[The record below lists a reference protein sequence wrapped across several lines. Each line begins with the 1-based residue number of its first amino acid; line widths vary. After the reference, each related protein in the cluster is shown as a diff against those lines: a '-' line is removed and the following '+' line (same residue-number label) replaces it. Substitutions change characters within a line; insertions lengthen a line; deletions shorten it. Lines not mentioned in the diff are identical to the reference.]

1 MSAFRIPRL
10 PRPRP
15 FRLGSSPGEIG
26 RLMLLSAV
34 IGLATG
40 LVAVAFHGALSA
52 LGSFAVGGLAGG
64 WVEGA
69 GRLPRWSLFALP
81 GLGGL
86 CTGLLISKLVPG
98 TIGELADGTDAAI
111 DAFHNRGGR
120 MEFRTAFLKGISSI
134 VTSGTGGSAGV
145 EGPISQVGAGI
156 GSLAC
161 RGLDVSAR
169 QRRILA
175 VAGMAAGLG
184 SIFKAPLGGALTS
197 VEVLYKS
204 DFESDAFLPAVVASV
219 TGYATFCAV
228 DGYLP
233 ILGRLPPF
241 SFRDP
246 REILLYA
253 ALGAAMAFASRLFLK
268 IFRWTRERSLAW
280 KLPFWLKSALAGCS
294 VGAFACAFPAIVGG
308 WTELGGLMRVGASG
322 AAAALLLFALALAKM
337 VATALTVGV
346 TQSGGLFGPSLFV
359 GALLGGGFGT
369 LCSLLFP
376 GFAAPPGAFM
386 LVGMG
391 AFFAGVAHAP
401 IAVVVMVCEI
411 AGDYSLLAPL
421 LVASSVHVALANR
434 RSVYASQPVNKFA
447 SPAHRHELQRD
458 ILREATVR
466 QVLKPENRPV
476 CFPPEATLA
485 EIRAALPGTAE
496 EIFPVVD
503 GEGRFA
509 GVIDVHELRKAI
521 FDDSL
526 AGWVIAQD
534 MLRPSAGLSPDMDL
548 HIALQK
554 FLAENASQMAVLEGG
569 KVVGT
574 LHQRDLIAVYEE
586 KSRSYT

>member
-10 PRPRP
+10 ALPRP
-15 FRLGSSPGEIG
+15 FRPGSSPGETA
-26 RLMLLSAV
+26 RLMLLSAL
-34 IGLATG
+34 IGPATG
-40 LVAVAFHGALSA
+40 LVAVAFHGALQA
-52 LGSFAVGGLAGG
+52 LCSFVVGDLAGG

-69 GRLPRWSLFALP
+69 GRLPRWILFALP

-86 CTGLLISKLVPG
+86 CTGLLISKLVPETVG
-98 TIGELADGTDAAI
+98 NLADGTDAAI
-111 DAFHNRGGR
+111 DAFHNRGGQVR
-120 MEFRTAFLKGISSI
+120 LRVPFLKGLTSI
-134 VTSGTGGSAGV
+134 LTIGTGGSAGV
-145 EGPISQVGAGI
+145 EGPISQLGSGVGA
-156 GSLAC
+156 LVC

-169 QRRILA
+169 QRRILT

-253 ALGAAMAFASRLFLK
+253 LLGATAALASRLFLK
-268 IFRWTRERSLAW
+268 LFRWTRERSLAW
-280 KLPFWLKSALAGCS
+280 RIPFWAKSALAGCA
-294 VGAFACAFPAIVGG
+294 VGAFAYAFPVVVGG
-308 WTELGGLMRVGASG
+308 WPQLGELMRVGASG

-376 GFAAPPGAFM
+376 GFAPPPGAFM

-411 AGDYSLLAPL
+411 AGDYSLVAPL
-421 LVASSVHVALANR
+421 LVASVVHVALANR
-434 RSVYASQPVNKFA
+434 RSIYASQLDDKFA

-485 EIRAALPGTAE
+485 QIRAALPGTTE

-503 GEGRFA
+503 KEGRFA
-509 GVIDVHELRKAI
+509 GVIDVHALRKAI

-526 AGWVIAQD
+526 ADWVIAQD

-554 FLAENASQMAVLEGG
+554 FLAENCAQMAVLEDG

-586 KSRSYT
+586 KSRVRS